1 MKEDALAYYSKPKD
15 YLRFIEGLNIYNE
28 WKILKGSMNTR
39 GEAIRHKS
47 YAIKLRK
54 MFSDKKAFRRE
65 ASISETVSWL
75 DSFVMMT
82 RTLDVLKR
90 NNSREEYEKIE
101 IYFEYIIK
109 MSKKMRIDFIIR
121 YETNLLL
128 LEVRMVDNFT
138 KLKGTWT
145 KKKSELLIYKEL
157 MYNYIGSDIKILTY
171 ALITLH
177 EYERR
182 EKMHKHIKYNNNQA
196 EYLAEYIHKFMIKNR

>member
-177 EYERR
+177 EYEGR

>member
-101 IYFEYIIK
+101 IYFEYIIA
-109 MSKKMRIDFIIR
+109 
-121 YETNLLL
+121 T
-128 LEVRMVDNFT
+128 VRKIACANFVY
-138 KLKGTWT
+138 G
-145 KKKSELLIYKEL
+145 
-157 MYNYIGSDIKILTY
+157 
-171 ALITLH
+171 
-177 EYERR
+177 R
-182 EKMHKHIKYNNNQA
+182 
-196 EYLAEYIHKFMIKNR
+196 